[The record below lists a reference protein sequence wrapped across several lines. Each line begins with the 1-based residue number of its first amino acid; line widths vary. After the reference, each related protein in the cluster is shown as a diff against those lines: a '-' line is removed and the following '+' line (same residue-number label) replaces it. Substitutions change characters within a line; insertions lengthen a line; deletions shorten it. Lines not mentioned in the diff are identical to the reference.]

1 MHRLASTALV
11 PVFISALAL
20 PAHADTP
27 EEDTIEAYIE
37 GDATIVLVTR
47 VRGIGGA
54 EVVLPRKGPQR
65 LTLRF
70 AGFADLESVKA
81 KSAHGE
87 FGCDLIRPE
96 NRPAYNVCRLNGTE
110 VEAFKV
116 RPFDFEVRVP
126 EALLSAPGDAA
137 EVRWSDQPP

>member
-1 MHRLASTALV
+1 MHRLALPALV
-11 PVFISALAL
+11 PVFITVFAL
-20 PAHADTP
+20 PAHADTQ
-27 EEDTIEAYIE
+27 EADTIEAYVE

-54 EVVLPRKGPQR
+54 QVILPRKGPQR
-65 LTLRF
+65 VTLRF

-81 KSAHGE
+81 KSGRGE
-87 FGCDLIRPE
+87 FECVLIRPE

-110 VEAFKV
+110 VEVFKV
-116 RPFDFEVRVP
+116 RPFDFEVRLP

>member
-1 MHRLASTALV
+1 MLRFALTSLFLM
-11 PVFISALAL
+11 VFAL
-20 PAHADTP
+20 PGRADTP
-27 EEDTIEAYIE
+27 AEDTIEAYIE

-54 EVVLPRKGPQR
+54 EVILPRNGPR
-65 LTLRF
+65 RVTLRF

-87 FGCDLIRPE
+87 FACELIRPE
-96 NRPAYNVCRLNGTE
+96 NRPAYNVCRLNGAE

-116 RPFDFEVRVP
+116 RPFDFEVRLPV
-126 EALLSAPGDAA
+126 ALLSAPGDAA
-137 EVRWSDQPP
+137 EVRWTDQPP